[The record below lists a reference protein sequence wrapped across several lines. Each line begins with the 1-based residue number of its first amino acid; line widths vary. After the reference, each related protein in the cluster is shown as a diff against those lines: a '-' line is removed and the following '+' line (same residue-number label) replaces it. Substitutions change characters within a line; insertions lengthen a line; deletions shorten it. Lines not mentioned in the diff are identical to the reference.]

1 MAYLMILTLV
11 NLVFWLNVDCIET
24 LVTLKSVVEI
34 GNIADRSSSRSDV
47 SLAFL
52 TAGIQD

>member
-1 MAYLMILTLV
+1 MAYLIILTLV
-11 NLVFWLNVDCIET
+11 NLVFWLNVDCVKT

-47 SLAFL
+47 SLALL